1 MEAFEMVLLLFGIVL
16 ASAVF
21 DQIFTRI
28 SLPLVQIAIGAV
40 LAFIVGGPL
49 QMTLDPELFLVLF
62 IAPLLFDESRR
73 VDKKSL
79 MGNLSDILSLAIGLV
94 LVSMLVV
101 GFVLHWLEPSIP
113 LAAAFA
119 LGAALGPT
127 DAVAVS
133 SLSGSVRLSKR
144 QSALLSGEALIND
157 ASGVVSFQFAA
168 AAAVTGAF
176 SLVDAGQVF
185 AVTFLGGIAL
195 GALLAVMAMAALKI
209 VRTIGLESTVFHVTS
224 EICTP
229 FAIYLAAESLEV
241 SGILA
246 VVAAGLIMTLFP
258 QRKTAAVARTNIVSG
273 SVWEVLTFILN
284 GIVFVLL
291 GMELPQATLPSWQGS
306 SNLPELIGLVLA
318 VTTVIVGIRF
328 IWIFAMETV
337 HVRRRQRKVRKLRAG
352 SQVEG
357 CVDEGRP
364 SSPGVKEALVTTLA
378 GPKGAVALSIAFTI
392 PLYVSSGEAFPWRN
406 ELLFLVSGVILCTL
420 LLANFVLPLLAP
432 EQEDEGEQEVDVE
445 VRIAILDRVIAG
457 LREKSEPQQALATA
471 IVSGQ
476 LEERR
481 AQLAADVTSRETAAS
496 LRAEVFTHQMV
507 SLSELQQKGL
517 VDEAS
522 ARRCRMMLERS
533 HLIVERH
540 VRRGRG
546 FLQLGTIMARLK
558 MVLSRGLL
566 PRRRERAAQRGDGTA
581 VYRTLLLLE
590 DEAIDYLKG
599 VARESSGPRAEM
611 AERLAGDHEKAL
623 ALMKQAAQGFDAK
636 NSAEGAAKR
645 RRGTARAIG
654 YDAEHLQRQ
663 VDELEAEALRLDLGY
678 IQDMYEDGCLT
689 RDQAASMRESVY
701 VLQMDLVDTSD

>member
-94 LVSMLVV
+94 LVSMLAV

-176 SLVDAGQVF
+176 SLVDAGQTF

-195 GALLAVMAMAALKI
+195 GALLAIMAMAALKV
-209 VRTIGLESTVFHVTS
+209 VRAIGLESTVFHVTS

-229 FAIYLAAESLEV
+229 FAIYLAAEALEV

-258 QRKTAAVARTNIVSG
+258 QRKTAAVARTNIVSS

-318 VTTVIVGIRF
+318 VTTVIVGMRF
-328 IWIFAMETV
+328 VWIFAMEAA
-337 HVRRRQRKVRKLRAG
+337 HARRRARRARKLKAG
-352 SQVEG
+352 GQVEG
-357 CVDEGRP
+357 CVDARP

-432 EQEDEGEQEVDVE
+432 EQEDDGEQAVDVE

-457 LREKSEPQQALATA
+457 LREKAEPRQALATA

-481 AQLAADVTSRETAAS
+481 AQLGADATSRETAAS
-496 LRAEVFTHQMV
+496 LRAEVFTQQMV

-533 HLIVERH
+533 HVIVERH

-546 FLQLGTIMARLK
+546 FHLGTIMARLK
-558 MVLSRGLL
+558 MVLSQGLL
-566 PRRRERAAQRGDGTA
+566 PQRRERAARKGDGAA

-590 DEAIDYLKG
+590 DHAIDYLKT
-599 VARESSGPRAEM
+599 VAQESSGSRAEV

-623 ALMKQAAQGFDAK
+623 ALMKQAAQGFDAT

-645 RRGTARAIG
+645 RRGTARAMG

-663 VDELEAEALRLDLGY
+663 VDEIEAEALRLDLGY

>member
-16 ASAVF
+16 ASAVL

-94 LVSMLVV
+94 LVSMLAV

-157 ASGVVSFQFAA
+157 ASGVVSFEFAA

-176 SLVDAGQVF
+176 SLFDAGQAF

-195 GALLAVMAMAALKI
+195 GILLAVVAMAALKI
-209 VRTIGLESTVFHVTS
+209 VRAIGLESTVFHVTS

-229 FAIYLAAESLEV
+229 FAIYLAAESLAV

-246 VVAAGLIMTLFP
+246 VVAAGLIVTLFP

-318 VTTVIVGIRF
+318 VTAVIVAIRF
-328 IWIFAMETV
+328 IWIFVMEAAR
-337 HVRRRQRKVRKLRAG
+337 VRRRERRRGTLRAG
-352 SQVEG
+352 MRTES
-357 CVDEGRP
+357 CIDAGRT
-364 SSPGVKEALVTTLA
+364 SSSLAKDALVTTLA

-420 LLANFVLPLLAP
+420 LLANFILPLLAP
-432 EQEDEGEQEVDVE
+432 AQEDEGEQAVDVE
-445 VRIAILDRVIAG
+445 VRIDILDRVIAD
-457 LREKSEPQQALATA
+457 LREKADPQRALATA

-481 AQLAADVTSRETAAS
+481 AQLAADITSREAAAS
-496 LRAEVFTHQMV
+496 LRAEVFARQMA

-522 ARRCRMMLERS
+522 AGRCRTMLERS
-533 HLIVERH
+533 RLIVERH
-540 VRRGRG
+540 VRRGGGLR
-546 FLQLGTIMARLK
+546 LGTVMARLK
-558 MVLSRGLL
+558 MALSRSLL
-566 PRRRERAAQRGDGTA
+566 PQRRERSAQRGDGTA

-590 DEAIDYLKG
+590 GHAVDYLKT
-599 VARESSGPRAEM
+599 VAHESSGPRAEV

-623 ALMKQAAQGFDAK
+623 ALMRQAAQEFDAK
-636 NSAEGAAKR
+636 DFAEGAAKR
-645 RRGTARAIG
+645 RQGTARAIG

-678 IQDMYEDGCLT
+678 IQDRYEEGCLT
-689 RDQAASMRESVY
+689 RDQAASMREAVY